1 MKTKNF
7 TLIELLVVIAIIAI
21 LAAMLLPAL
30 NKARNRAKDISCTN
44 NLKQIGNYMMIYTDN
59 NNGRFPKYNGNLS
72 SYEQHGHGKWQDM
85 LYALSK
91 PGLSPFDLMHYD
103 RPEETRDKIKGNN
116 RPKAFF
122 ACPSQPVIASYDK
135 GIGRHYSM
143 NAHHSNSDYAAGK
156 NGWSQNEPN
165 GFLIARVKTPSS
177 RMIVMDTDKPSAN
190 PEVGARKWIATDD
203 AGKQEDLTR
212 WRHMENKGMNVVF
225 VDGHTKMMG
234 YHDIPGET
242 QTGVGKREK
251 DPNYFWAQWK
261 N

>member
-44 NLKQIGNYMMIYTDN
+44 NLKQIGNYMVIYTDN

-72 SYEQHGHGKWQDM
+72 SYEWHGQGKWQDM

-91 PGLSPFDLMHYD
+91 PNLTPFDLMHYD

-122 ACPSQPVIASYDK
+122 ACPSQPLVAPYNK
-135 GIGRHYSM
+135 GIAQHYSM
-143 NAHHSNSDYAAGK
+143 NSHHGNSDYAAGK

-177 RMIVMDTDKPSAN
+177 RMIVMDTGKAAGADADS
-190 PEVGARKWIATDD
+190 PEVGQRSSIAPL
-203 AGKQEDLTR
+203 DL
-212 WRHMENKGMNVVF
+212 WRHMGNKGMNVVF

-234 YHDIPGET
+234 YHDIPGDT
-242 QTGVGKREK
+242 KTGIGEQKK

-261 N
+261 K

>member
-44 NLKQIGNYMMIYTDN
+44 NLKQIGNYMVIYTDN

-72 SYEQHGHGKWQDM
+72 SYEWHGHGKWQDM
-85 LYALSK
+85 LYALSN
-91 PGLSPFDLMHYD
+91 PSRSVFDLIHYD
-103 RPEETRDKIKGNN
+103 RAEIKAEANMDRIKGNN
-116 RPKAFF
+116 RPKTFF
-122 ACPSQPVIASYDK
+122 ACPSQPLVASYDK
-135 GIGRHYSM
+135 GIAQHYSM
-143 NAHHSNSDYAAGK
+143 NAYHSNSDYAVKGGYSK
-156 NGWSQNEPN
+156 NIPN
-165 GFLIARVKTPSS
+165 GFLIARVAHPSS
-177 RMIVMDTDKPSAN
+177 RMIVMDTAKKA
-190 PEVGARKWIATDD
+190 GDD
-203 AGKQEDLTR
+203 ASHPNVGSRDGVGPWDT

-234 YHDIPGET
+234 YHEIPGAVS
-242 QTGVGKREK
+242 TGSGNRAK
-251 DPNYFWAQWK
+251 DPMFFWADWQ